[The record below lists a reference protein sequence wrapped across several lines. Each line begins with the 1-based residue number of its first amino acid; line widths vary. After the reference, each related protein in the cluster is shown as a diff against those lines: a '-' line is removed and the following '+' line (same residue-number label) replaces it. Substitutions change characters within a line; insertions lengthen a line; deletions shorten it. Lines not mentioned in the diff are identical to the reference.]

1 MVKTYKVSFI
11 FLFYLLLLLKKSV
24 MTKKYLTDLIYK
36 VNGAAIEVHK
46 NIGSGLLEN
55 IYHQCMIKKLSLRGI
70 NFQSELA
77 IPVEYK
83 GLELESDLRCD
94 LFIENCLVLEL
105 KAVDKIIPIHIAKLM
120 SYMKL
125 LKSPIGLMINF
136 NVTNI
141 YHEGQKT
148 YVNELYRW
156 LED

>member
-1 MVKTYKVSFI
+1 
-11 FLFYLLLLLKKSV
+11 
-24 MTKKYLTDLIYK
+24 
-36 VNGAAIEVHK
+36 
-46 NIGSGLLEN
+46 
-55 IYHQCMIKKLSLRGI
+55 MIKELSLRGI
-70 NFQSELA
+70 NFQSELV

-94 LFIENCLVLEL
+94 LLIENSLVVEL
-105 KAVDKIIPIHIAKLM
+105 KAVDQIIPVHIAKLM

-125 LKSPIGLMINF
+125 LKCPLGLMINF

>member
-1 MVKTYKVSFI
+1 MT
-11 FLFYLLLLLKKSV
+11 
-24 MTKKYLTDLIYK
+24 TKKYLTDLIYQ

-46 NIGSGLLEN
+46 TIGPGLLES
-55 IYHQCMIKKLSLRGI
+55 IYHKCMIKELSLRAI
-70 NFQSELA
+70 KFQSELI
-77 IPVEYK
+77 IPIEYK

-105 KAVDKIIPIHIAKLM
+105 KATDKIIPIHIAKLM

-125 LKSPIGLMINF
+125 LETPIGLMINF

-148 YVNELYRW
+148 YINDLYRW

>member
-1 MVKTYKVSFI
+1 MV
-11 FLFYLLLLLKKSV
+11 
-24 MTKKYLTDLIYK
+24 TKKYLSDLIYQ

-46 NIGSGLLEN
+46 NIGPGLLES
-55 IYHQCMIKKLSLRGI
+55 IYHQCMIKELSLREI
-70 NFQSELA
+70 NFRSELI
-77 IPVEYK
+77 IPIEYK

-105 KAVDKIIPIHIAKLM
+105 KAVDKIIPVHIAKLM

-125 LKSPIGLMINF
+125 LQASIGLMINF

>member
-1 MVKTYKVSFI
+1 MI
-11 FLFYLLLLLKKSV
+11 
-24 MTKKYLTDLIYK
+24 TKKYLTDLVYK
-36 VNGAAIEVHK
+36 VNGAAIEVHRK
-46 NIGSGLLEN
+46 IGAGLLES
-55 IYHQCMIKKLSLRGI
+55 IYHQCMIKELSLRGI
-70 NFQSELA
+70 NFESELK

-83 GLELESDLRCD
+83 GLQLESDLRCD

-105 KAVDKIIPIHIAKLM
+105 KAVDQIIPIHVAKLM

-125 LKSPIGLMINF
+125 LESPIGLMINF

-148 YVNELYRW
+148 YVNDLYRW

>member
-1 MVKTYKVSFI
+1 
-11 FLFYLLLLLKKSV
+11 
-24 MTKKYLTDLIYK
+24 
-36 VNGAAIEVHK
+36 
-46 NIGSGLLEN
+46 
-55 IYHQCMIKKLSLRGI
+55 MIKELSLRGI
-70 NFQSELA
+70 NFESELK

-83 GLELESDLRCD
+83 GLQLESDLRCD

-105 KAVDKIIPIHIAKLM
+105 KAVDQIIPIHVAKLM

-125 LKSPIGLMINF
+125 LESPIGLMINF

-148 YVNELYRW
+148 YVNDLYRW

>member
-1 MVKTYKVSFI
+1 MI
-11 FLFYLLLLLKKSV
+11 
-24 MTKKYLTDLIYK
+24 TKKYLTDLIYR
-36 VNGAAIEVHK
+36 VNGAAIEVHRK
-46 NIGSGLLEN
+46 IGAGLLES
-55 IYHQCMIKKLSLRGI
+55 IYHQCMIKELSLRGI
-70 NFQSELA
+70 NFQSELK

-105 KAVDKIIPIHIAKLM
+105 KAVYQIIPIHVAKLM

-125 LKSPIGLMINF
+125 LESPIGLMINF

>member
-1 MVKTYKVSFI
+1 MK
-11 FLFYLLLLLKKSV
+11 
-24 MTKKYLTDLIYK
+24 TKKYLTDLIYQ

-46 NIGSGLLEN
+46 SIGAGLLES
-55 IYHQCMIKKLSLRGI
+55 IYHQCMIKELSLRGI
-70 NFQSELA
+70 NFKSELV

-105 KAVDKIIPIHIAKLM
+105 KSVDQIIPIHVAKLM

-148 YVNELYRW
+148 YVNEFYRW

>member
-1 MVKTYKVSFI
+1 MI
-11 FLFYLLLLLKKSV
+11 
-24 MTKKYLTDLIYK
+24 TKKYLKDLIYQ

-46 NIGSGLLEN
+46 NIGAGLLEN
-55 IYHQCMIKKLSLRGI
+55 IYHQCMIKELSLRGI
-70 NFQSELA
+70 NFQSELV

-94 LFIENCLVLEL
+94 LLIENCLVVEL
-105 KAVDKIIPIHIAKLM
+105 KAVDQIIPIHIAKLM

-125 LKSPIGLMINF
+125 LKCPIGLMINF

-156 LED
+156 LEE